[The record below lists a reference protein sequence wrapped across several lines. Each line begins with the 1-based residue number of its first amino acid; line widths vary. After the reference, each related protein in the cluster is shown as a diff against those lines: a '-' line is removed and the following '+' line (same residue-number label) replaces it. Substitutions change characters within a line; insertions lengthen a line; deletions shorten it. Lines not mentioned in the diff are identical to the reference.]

1 MMTESPSSPASDSLA
16 PSARQHSALQQT
28 LGWIQA
34 FFEFLGML
42 VTIAGL
48 VLVVTGIEDKKPIF
62 ILLCVLGGV
71 CFLAG
76 RGIQQRSRSGY
87 FSALCGTV
95 ILLAGFPLLT
105 LPGVIILLKL
115 IRREVRA
122 EFGWHTA
129 GNISAHEQDGEG

>member
-1 MMTESPSSPASDSLA
+1 MTESPSSTANDALPRGS
-16 PSARQHSALQQT
+16 RQPSALQQT

-48 VLVVTGIEDKKPIF
+48 VLVVTGIEDKKPMF
-62 ILLCVLGGV
+62 ILLCVLGGI

-76 RGIQQRSRSGY
+76 RGIQQRNRSGY

-95 ILLAGFPLLT
+95 VLLAGFPLLT
-105 LPGVIILLKL
+105 LPGIFILLKL
-115 IRREVRA
+115 IRREVRT
-122 EFGWHTA
+122 EFGWHTG
-129 GNISAHEQDGEG
+129 GNTSAHEQDGEG